1 MWKLFPPISESSPDA
16 AGSLAQDVFPE
27 CVPDSSTSSTHP
39 FCYASTWKE
48 AHACDQNADRLR
60 NLDLIINRNYATTP
74 NTDYLCILMKTEL
87 LQYLVCPTCKGQISP
102 KINKKVKNEIIT
114 GTLNCRN
121 CKNTFLITQ
130 GIPRF
135 VTDKTKD
142 FVKTEDSF
150 SAKWRT
156 HHKNHQAND
165 WIEFQ
170 QKWFLDRFDWK
181 SIAQFNNFLN
191 DKKYVLEA
199 GTGVDNTAK
208 MLSINP
214 TSQVFA
220 IDASESIDFAYK
232 KYGHTPNLHFLQA
245 DLRELPFKMKFFDYI
260 LSDQVLHHTK
270 NTFTSF
276 KYLTK
281 FLSKKGYISIYVY
294 NKKAPI
300 REHTDD
306 YLRKTTVN
314 LSVKNC
320 MEFSKDMALLGKSL
334 SKLNKKIIIP
344 RDIAIL
350 GIKAGTYDVQRF
362 IY

>member
-1 MWKLFPPISESSPDA
+1 
-16 AGSLAQDVFPE
+16 
-27 CVPDSSTSSTHP
+27 
-39 FCYASTWKE
+39 
-48 AHACDQNADRLR
+48 
-60 NLDLIINRNYATTP
+60 
-74 NTDYLCILMKTEL
+74 MKTEL
-87 LQYLVCPTCKGQISP
+87 LQYLVCPKCKGEIFA

-114 GTLNCRN
+114 GALKCKN

-150 SAKWRT
+150 SAKWRI
-156 HHKNHQAND
+156 HHKNHQAKD

-170 QKWFLDRFDWK
+170 QKWFLDRFGWK
-181 SIAQFNNFLN
+181 SIAQLNNFLI
-191 DKKYVLEA
+191 DKRHILEA
-199 GTGVDNTAK
+199 GTGVGNTAK
-208 MLSINP
+208 MLSVNP

-232 KYGHTPNLHFLQA
+232 KYSHVHNLHFLQS
-245 DLRELPFKMKFFDYI
+245 DLRELPFKTNFFDYI

-270 NTFTSF
+270 NTSTSF

-281 FLSKKGYISIYVY
+281 FLDKNGYISIYVY

-300 REHTDD
+300 REYADD
-306 YLRKTTVN
+306 HIRKTTVN
-314 LSVKNC
+314 LSVKDC
-320 MEFSKDMALLGKSL
+320 MEFSKDMAILGKNL
-334 SKLNKKIIIP
+334 SKLNKKITIP

-350 GIKAGTYDVQRF
+350 GIKAGTYDIQRF
-362 IY
+362 IYWHFLKCFWDPSNNLERSVGVNFDWYSPKYAYRHTPSEVKKWYNSSKIKITHFKEIESGISVTGKKFLS